1 MDSQTIEQ
9 KFPLYSDA
17 TFKSVMLVLGLGTA
31 DALEHEKAALL
42 AMPFLPH
49 EYEYLSYNKF
59 WYVKEPVITQRL
71 RKVFGLSYSVI
82 YSEPVVKDFES
93 SVKLQPKDANGKVK
107 GKQSLI
113 RLSEMGTSIL
123 NWAGK
128 WYQKGVTS
136 DEPSPLIVYEGV
148 PVTSVTCTIAYIING
163 LPFSVSN
170 VGSAPLGSLG
180 QSPSDRYENSIKACF
195 TDAYKR
201 ASRMLSIGLELL
213 TLENTG
219 SDETSMQ
226 LALHKAYPDDV
237 RYWSLPQ
244 AKQQLVHDLTDSGL
258 YENAD
263 GIRDALEHFKV
274 DTDQL
279 NEEFYEARRLLA
291 LHKAES

>member
-1 MDSQTIEQ
+1 MNSQEIEQ

-17 TFKSVMLVLGLGTA
+17 TFKSVMLALGLGTA
-31 DALEHEKAALL
+31 DAIEHEKVALL

-123 NWAGK
+123 NWSGK

-136 DEPSPLIVYEGV
+136 DEPSPLVVYEGV

-201 ASRMLSIGLELL
+201 SARMLQIGMELL
-213 TLENTG
+213 TLDNPG
-219 SDETSMQ
+219 SDTTSMQ
-226 LALHKAYPDDV
+226 QALCRTYPDDV
-237 RYWSLPQ
+237 RYWTVTN
-244 AKQQLVHDLTDSGL
+244 AKRQLIDDLTGTGL
-258 YENAD
+258 YTNAEEI
-263 GIRDALEHFKV
+263 GGVLEIFKI
-274 DTDQL
+274 DTDNI
-279 NEEFYEARRLLA
+279 NEEFYEVRRLLA